1 MNRAVF
7 LAGLPDGDHFFCLSV
22 WNLRSCGV
30 LSPVILMALTRTQKV
45 AQVTDLTEK
54 MKNASS
60 VIFTQYIGLT
70 VSNITKLRG
79 NLRKEDAELQVAK
92 KSLIKLA
99 AKGANAP
106 EIADEALP
114 GPVACIFS
122 YGEPTSGAGITY
134 TFGKDHP
141 QIKLV
146 GGIFDGKILSAEQ
159 ALTMATIPS
168 KNVLL
173 AMFMSVINSPLTSFA
188 SAVSSPLTGF
198 ARALAEIAKK
208 KESEAPAP
216 AAPVAEAAPA
226 PAAAPEAPAVAEAAP
241 EAPAPTAEAPA
252 LAAPVAE
259 AAPEAPA
266 A

>member
-1 MNRAVF
+1 
-7 LAGLPDGDHFFCLSV
+7 
-22 WNLRSCGV
+22 
-30 LSPVILMALTRTQKV
+30 MALTRTQKEEQV
-45 AQVTDLTEK
+45 ADLTEK

-92 KSLIKLA
+92 KSLIQLA
-99 AKGANAP
+99 AKAANAP
-106 EIADEALP
+106 EVGDDALP

-122 YGEPTSGAGITY
+122 YKEPTSGAGITF

-146 GGIFDGKILSAEQ
+146 GGIFDGKLLSAEE
-159 ALTMATIPS
+159 AMSMATIPS
-168 KNVLL
+168 KQVLL
-173 AMFMSVINSPLTSFA
+173 ATFMSMVNSPLTSFA

-216 AAPVAEAAPA
+216 AAPVAEATPPPAEVATPVETA
-226 PAAAPEAPAVAEAAP
+226 PAAQEA
-241 EAPAPTAEAPA
+241 
-252 LAAPVAE
+252 AAPVVAE
-259 AAPEAPA
+259 TPVADAPPADAPA